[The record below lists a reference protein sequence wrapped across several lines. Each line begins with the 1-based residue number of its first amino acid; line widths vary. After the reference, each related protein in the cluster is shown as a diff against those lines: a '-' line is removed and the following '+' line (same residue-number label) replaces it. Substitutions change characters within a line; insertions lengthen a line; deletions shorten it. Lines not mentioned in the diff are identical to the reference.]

1 MIGPDAIGPVYVIT
15 DPGAARPVAEQARAA
30 ARGGA
35 WAVQLRDKTATDA
48 EIAGLARALLAE
60 LRPLG
65 VRLFVN
71 DRLAVAR
78 ATGADLHIGQT
89 DGCPNA
95 ARAAL
100 APEQMLGLSVETVAQ
115 VAAVPD
121 GVTYLGA
128 GPVRETATKP
138 DAAAALGLDGIAAV
152 VRAARLPVVAIGGL
166 GAADAGPLRAAGAA
180 GMAVVSAVTRAP
192 DPEAATRALLEA
204 WQARGRAA

>member
-1 MIGPDAIGPVYVIT
+1 MTGPDKIGPVYVIT
-15 DPGAARPVAEQARAA
+15 DPGAALPVAEQARAA

-35 WAVQLRDKTATDA
+35 WAVQLRDKTASDA
-48 EIAGLARALLAE
+48 EIAGLAAALLAE

-71 DRLAVAR
+71 DRLEVAR

-89 DGCPNA
+89 DGCPSA

-100 APEQMLGLSVETVAQ
+100 GEGQMLGLSVETVAQ
-115 VAAVPD
+115 GADVPAGVA
-121 GVTYLGA
+121 YLGA

-138 DAAAALGLDGIAAV
+138 DAAPSLGVGGIAAV
-152 VRAARLPVVAIGGL
+152 VRAAPVPVVAIGGL

-180 GMAVVSAVTRAP
+180 GLAVVSAVTRAA
-192 DPEAATRALLEA
+192 DPEAATRALVAA
-204 WQARGRAA
+204 WQTAGRAA